1 MIKPLSLVGFNSPTK
16 FQVIIRSRQL
26 QIELKIMNNTIKLI
40 KIEETDN
47 RTFDE
52 VIGELK
58 TEGYN
63 RFNIK
68 VTKTDMFLVAKA

>member
-1 MIKPLSLVGFNSPTK
+1 MVGFNSPTK
-16 FQVIIRSRQL
+16 FRVIIRSRQL